1 MEMEK
6 NQEKLIEMIVDK
18 VFHKHKV
25 KVESNNLSDEEKEE
39 LKNVVGNI
47 KKDVERFLE
56 NQSKTKTEK
65 DFESSNQTIAHTQ
78 VGPKKRPTFTQ
89 PNDTKAVKNFLSKKK
104 F

>member
-1 MEMEK
+1 MEIEK

-25 KVESNNLSDEEKEE
+25 MVETDNLTDEEKEE

-65 DFESSNQTIAHTQ
+65 DFQSSNQTNAQ

-89 PNDTKAVKNFLSKKK
+89 PNDTKAVKNFISKKK